1 VDNDLLFDDVLKEKA
16 RNENLKLP
24 KEIDLKI
31 KETISNLPDRK
42 KSKKRFAK
50 RAGIAAAIALITIT
64 TLSAAFPAYAR
75 NLPII
80 GSVFDFLSEKNI
92 IYRDYVEYSSD
103 LNLSKVSNGVKV
115 TINEIVYDGIDLSIA
130 YTVES
135 KEKMNSEPH
144 IMDKNIRINGKEVTF
159 ASGGTGKFIDENTY
173 IGIDSFSVD
182 RSYISKEM
190 RKNFIGGDVEVP
202 DNFTMDLDISEFSNG
217 IYGKWDFKFKVS
229 NDKLEGKIVQIDTSI
244 DLSEIRPSLEVT
256 EVIFTPI
263 NTVLRTVED
272 NSSIDF
278 IDNFIVLD
286 DKGRLLEFKSSEG
299 NGSTKLNKTFFEH
312 TFKNIYEDTNSVTFI
327 PVKYREELSQNNYD
341 EKEVLLNNYGT
352 TILSQGEI
360 GEYKVTEVEFLE
372 DKTLIHYECTNFLA
386 TKYPY
391 SLKIVDSKGKEYKI
405 RNFKEKD
412 DGSFIG
418 EIGGLSKEE
427 QYKLVATDFEDIY
440 EIRED
445 LKFTIEVK

>member
-1 VDNDLLFDDVLKEKA
+1 
-16 RNENLKLP
+16 
-24 KEIDLKI
+24 
-31 KETISNLPDRK
+31 
-42 KSKKRFAK
+42 
-50 RAGIAAAIALITIT
+50 
-64 TLSAAFPAYAR
+64 
-75 NLPII
+75 
-80 GSVFDFLSEKNI
+80 
-92 IYRDYVEYSSD
+92 
-103 LNLSKVSNGVKV
+103 
-115 TINEIVYDGIDLSIA
+115 
-130 YTVES
+130 
-135 KEKMNSEPH
+135 
-144 IMDKNIRINGKEVTF
+144 
-159 ASGGTGKFIDENTY
+159 
-173 IGIDSFSVD
+173 
-182 RSYISKEM
+182 
-190 RKNFIGGDVEVP
+190 
-202 DNFTMDLDISEFSNG
+202 MDLDISEFSNG

-391 SLKIVDSKGKEYKI
+391 SLKIVDSKVKEYKI